1 MDKMKITR
9 LSLLATAV
17 LLAHPVFAEQAV
29 APQQWLMEQ
38 VRVGEASHKDDLVQQ
53 SLYRLEL
60 MDPDNPDVIAARLR
74 LALRQGNQALAHQ
87 QLEKLQRLAPDSPV
101 TRQAQL
107 SIDMTTPQT
116 QQQLQQARLLAAAGR
131 LDEAKTHYD
140 DLFHGQPPT
149 VELAVEYWRL
159 VARLPGQQRRAIV
172 QLQALDKQYPGN
184 APLREALAKMLFSQ
198 HRDAEGYAV
207 LRQLANDSEGRNP
220 AAEMWMDNIKA
231 IPVGDRS
238 INALHE
244 FIAVFGQG
252 QQVADAQ
259 VELARQQKLLAD
271 PGYQARIKGLET
283 VERGGSKQA
292 IPQLQKALV
301 ETPDDADVLGAM
313 GLAYARSGQRQKA
326 IALFEQAQ
334 KADKNGFRSDKWRS
348 LIASN
353 RYWLQLNE
361 ADAALKAGNLSLA
374 QQRYQQALHS
384 DGSNAQPYVGLGDV
398 AVARHDDVTAERYYR
413 QASRIEPSNGSAV
426 RGLAGIYQRQ
436 SPQKALDY
444 LTHLSGSQRVAMRDR
459 VTNLQVD
466 VLSSEGDRY
475 VAQQQWA
482 QAAAKYRAAQQLSPD
497 NVWLMYH
504 LAQALRNAGEPQQA
518 DAAFHPLVENQRS
531 NPEQVYAYALYLSSS
546 ERPDQALAHLR
557 TLPTAQWSEGM
568 HELSQRLQLQDQL
581 DYASRLRD
589 SGNEPA
595 AIVWLNKQP
604 RNTRIDLTLADW
616 ALARE
621 DYDAAL
627 KTYQQVRVR
636 EPDNRDARLGEIEAF
651 VGQGRVNEAR
661 QQLMATPVAS
671 ADNPDSLN
679 TQRQIAGLWNDVGE
693 PQKALSQLQ
702 SLKPAASQAGVSQTS
717 ALVYRDSARLE
728 TQLQQPEASQQDY
741 QRAVVASG
749 ITPAL
754 PKDNDSYTFLTRNQE
769 EDDWLKRGI
778 RSDAAD
784 LYHQQDVTVT
794 LDHDYWGSSGTGGI
808 SDLAA
813 HDTMLQVDMPYLD
826 GRAFFRT
833 DTVQLNAGSFSTTD
847 GTHNEV
853 FGACASVGCSDDLQQ
868 KTTGT
873 SLAVGWQND
882 RWQGDIGT
890 TPLGFDVVDWVGGVS
905 YSGDWQH
912 IGWTATASR
921 RPVSS
926 SLLAFAGT
934 RDPATGTTWGGVR
947 ATGVTLS
954 ASYDRGEANGVWSN
968 LGFHELT
975 GENVADNQRTR
986 FMAGYY
992 YKLINENNRRATVGL
1007 NTMWW
1012 HFQKDLSEYS
1022 LGQGG
1027 YYSPQQ
1033 YVSFSVPV
1041 NYRQR
1046 TDNWSWE
1053 VGGTV
1058 GWSHAKTSDQLRYPL
1073 QGLIPDSFA
1082 DKNVI
1087 EEGGSSSGIGY
1098 TLRAIIERRL
1108 SSHWTL
1114 GAGIDIQEAKDY
1126 TPSHALIYVR
1136 YSMAGWQGDLD
1147 LPPQPL
1153 TPYADFR

>member
-1 MDKMKITR
+1 
-9 LSLLATAV
+9 
-17 LLAHPVFAEQAV
+17 
-29 APQQWLMEQ
+29 
-38 VRVGEASHKDDLVQQ
+38 
-53 SLYRLEL
+53 
-60 MDPDNPDVIAARLR
+60 
-74 LALRQGNQALAHQ
+74 
-87 QLEKLQRLAPDSPV
+87 
-101 TRQAQL
+101 
-107 SIDMTTPQT
+107 
-116 QQQLQQARLLAAAGR
+116 
-131 LDEAKTHYD
+131 
-140 DLFHGQPPT
+140 
-149 VELAVEYWRL
+149 
-159 VARLPGQQRRAIV
+159 
-172 QLQALDKQYPGN
+172 
-184 APLREALAKMLFSQ
+184 
-198 HRDAEGYAV
+198 
-207 LRQLANDSEGRNP
+207 
-220 AAEMWMDNIKA
+220 
-231 IPVGDRS
+231 
-238 INALHE
+238 
-244 FIAVFGQG
+244 
-252 QQVADAQ
+252 
-259 VELARQQKLLAD
+259 
-271 PGYQARIKGLET
+271 
-283 VERGGSKQA
+283 
-292 IPQLQKALV
+292 
-301 ETPDDADVLGAM
+301 
-313 GLAYARSGQRQKA
+313 
-326 IALFEQAQ
+326 
-334 KADKNGFRSDKWRS
+334 
-348 LIASN
+348 
-353 RYWLQLNE
+353 
-361 ADAALKAGNLSLA
+361 
-374 QQRYQQALHS
+374 
-384 DGSNAQPYVGLGDV
+384 
-398 AVARHDDVTAERYYR
+398 
-413 QASRIEPSNGSAV
+413 
-426 RGLAGIYQRQ
+426 
-436 SPQKALDY
+436 
-444 LTHLSGSQRVAMRDR
+444 
-459 VTNLQVD
+459 
-466 VLSSEGDRY
+466 
-475 VAQQQWA
+475 VAQQ
-482 QAAAKYRAAQQLSPD
+482 D
-497 NVWLMYH
+497 YH
-504 LAQALRNAGEPQQA
+504 
-518 DAAFHPLVENQRS
+518 
-531 NPEQVYAYALYLSSS
+531 YA
-546 ERPDQALAHLR
+546 
-557 TLPTAQWSEGM
+557 M
-568 HELSQRLQLQDQL
+568 
-581 DYASRLRD
+581 
-589 SGNEPA
+589 
-595 AIVWLNKQP
+595 
-604 RNTRIDLTLADW
+604 
-616 ALARE
+616 
-621 DYDAAL
+621 
-627 KTYQQVRVR
+627 
-636 EPDNRDARLGEIEAF
+636 
-651 VGQGRVNEAR
+651 
-661 QQLMATPVAS
+661 
-671 ADNPDSLN
+671 
-679 TQRQIAGLWNDVGE
+679 
-693 PQKALSQLQ
+693 
-702 SLKPAASQAGVSQTS
+702 
-717 ALVYRDSARLE
+717 
-728 TQLQQPEASQQDY
+728 
-741 QRAVVASG
+741 VASG

-784 LYHQQDVTVT
+784 LYRQQDVTVT

-808 SDLAA
+808 SDLGA

-833 DTVQLNAGSFSTTD
+833 DTVQLNAGSFATTD

-873 SLAVGWQND
+873 SLAAGWQND

-890 TPLGFDVVDWVGGVS
+890 TPLGFDVVDWVGGLS

-921 RPVSS
+921 RPISS